1 MCASSGPQ
9 GRVGDGHHV
18 RMAGWTGC
26 RAGGGSW
33 EGDAGVG
40 QGLAQR
46 GLWLHLGCWVG
57 GLISKKTEKL
67 VQGFSNTGQ

>member
-1 MCASSGPQ
+1 MLPPAHRGEW
-9 GRVGDGHHV
+9 VVVTHV
-18 RMAGWTGC
+18 RMAGWTQA
-26 RAGGGSW
+26 AGQWGGSW

-46 GLWLHLGCWVG
+46 GLWSHLGCWVG
-57 GLISKKTEKL
+57 GLISKETEKL